1 MISKIFSDD
10 EKVMHRNKWTFKY
23 KNMSFRLNLTERF
36 SEIMRTW
43 DGVSEVK
50 EDKKEEENPYD
61 I

>member
-1 MISKIFSDD
+1 
-10 EKVMHRNKWTFKY
+10 
-23 KNMSFRLNLTERF
+23 MSFRLNLTERF